1 MTFEEEL
8 EKSDNSLIK
17 RIGEYLLERAKVD
30 PSIANNIR
38 KDKKSLNECLIYI
51 KDEIYKKAKEEGHN
65 DYACG
70 DGEIIL
76 NLAVH
81 YYDEDDIVV
90 QPKANYKV
98 KTITKSTAKQAVQ
111 QHIYESKKTKK
122 PLKKDVVEGQ
132 ESLF

>member
-51 KDEIYKKAKEEGHN
+51 KDEIYKKAKEEGHT

-98 KTITKSTAKQAVQ
+98 KTITKSNAKEAVQ